1 MGNERYTTKE
11 VIKAIQKTFGI
22 KTAIAEALGCTRQT
36 VDNYIK
42 RHPTVADAYWAER
55 ERLVDMAEAKFA
67 ESIKGGE
74 WAAISFCL
82 RTLGKERGFVERRQI
97 EEMGDKTIRLEW
109 ADGEDKDTEPASSPG
124 TTEDSP
130 SSGAAQ
136 GHSGGQAVRED

>member
-42 RHPTVADAYWAER
+42 RHPTVAIAYWAER

-82 RTLGKERGFVERRQI
+82 RTLGKERGFVERQELDIRAQEIDNAI
-97 EEMGDKTIRLEW
+97 ESELERLAAASKGGDAE
-109 ADGEDKDTEPASSPG
+109 AAPGKDETS
-124 TTEDSP
+124 
-130 SSGAAQ
+130 
-136 GHSGGQAVRED
+136 